1 MPAGASVT
9 ADTNTA
15 RSRDDQ
21 MRRVVIVGAG
31 GRDFHT
37 FNVVFRDDP
46 GVDVVAFT
54 AAQIPNIDRRTY
66 PPDLAGDRY
75 PSGIPIVPQAEV
87 VDLIRTDDVDEVVF
101 AYSDIADTDVMHLAA
116 RVLAT
121 GADFRLV
128 GQRRATLRS
137 RRPVVAVCATRSGA
151 GKSQTS
157 RAIAHVLQAHGLT
170 VALIR
175 HPMPFGN
182 LHDMR
187 VQRFRT
193 LDDIDASRPTIEERE
208 EYELPVRQGI
218 AVYAGVDY
226 ADVVALAEQDADVLL
241 WDGGNNDLPFLEP
254 DVMIVVA
261 DALRPGHELSFHP
274 GEANVLLA
282 DVLVVNKI
290 DSVPEYERPAVVEG
304 VVDGLRRLNPRA
316 DIVLASSP
324 VSLDAGPSIRDKR
337 VLVIEDGPTVTHGG
351 MPFGAASVAAL
362 AHGAHPVDP
371 RPFAVGSLR
380 AVYQTFPHL
389 GPVLPAMGYTEQQI
403 ADLAATIAA
412 TPCDAVLS
420 GTPIDLSSAL
430 RGHDLGGHVV
440 RHAAYDLDTA
450 TKDRLAALLAPWI
463 TRWATRGGPD
473 A

>member
-1 MPAGASVT
+1 MK
-9 ADTNTA
+9 
-15 RSRDDQ
+15 
-21 MRRVVIVGAG
+21 RVVIAGAG

-37 FNVVFRDDP
+37 FNVVFREDS

-75 PSGIPIVPQAEV
+75 PAGIPIVPQAELAQ
-87 VDLIRTDDVDEVVF
+87 LIRTHDVDEVVF

-116 RVLAT
+116 QVLAT

-128 GQRRATLRS
+128 GQRTATLRS
-137 RRPVVAVCATRSGA
+137 RKPVVAVCATRSGA

-157 RAIAHVLQAHGLT
+157 RAIAHLLQAHGLV

-175 HPMPFGN
+175 HPMPYGN

-187 VQRFRT
+187 LQRFRT
-193 LDDIDASRPTIEERE
+193 LDDIDASHPTIEERE

-218 AVYAGVDY
+218 PVYAGVDY

-241 WDGGNNDLPFLEP
+241 WDGGNNDLPFLQP
-254 DVMIVVA
+254 DVMIVVV
-261 DALRPGHELSFHP
+261 DALRPGHELAFHP

-290 DSVPEYERPAVVEG
+290 DSVPDRERPAVVDG

-324 VSLDAGPSIRDKR
+324 VTLDAGPSIRGKR

-351 MPFGAASVAAL
+351 MPFGAASVAAR
-362 AHGAHPVDP
+362 AHGAQPVDP

-380 AVYQTFPHL
+380 GVYETYPHL
-389 GPVLPAMGYTEQQI
+389 GPVLPAMGYSEQQI

-420 GTPIDLSSAL
+420 GTPIDLGSAL
-430 RGHDLGGHVV
+430 RGHDLGGRVV
-440 RHAAYDLDTA
+440 RHVAYDLDTG
-450 TKDRLAALLAPWI
+450 TKERLAELLAPWI
-463 TRWATRGGPD
+463 TRWTTREEPD

>member
-1 MPAGASVT
+1 MK
-9 ADTNTA
+9 
-15 RSRDDQ
+15 
-21 MRRVVIVGAG
+21 RVVIAGAG

-75 PSGIPIVPQAEV
+75 PAGIPIVPQAEL
-87 VDLIRTDDVDEVVF
+87 DQLIRTYGVDEVVF

-116 RVLAT
+116 RVIAT

-128 GQRRATLRS
+128 GQRIATLRS
-137 RRPVVAVCATRSGA
+137 RKPVVAVCATRSGA

-157 RAIAHVLQAHGLT
+157 RAIAHVLQAHGLV

-175 HPMPFGN
+175 HPMPYGN

-193 LDDIDASRPTIEERE
+193 LDDIDASHPTIEERE

-218 AVYAGVDY
+218 PVYAGVDY

-241 WDGGNNDLPFLEP
+241 WDGGNNDLPFLQP

-261 DALRPGHELSFHP
+261 DALRPGHELAFHP

-290 DSVPEYERPAVVEG
+290 DSVPDGERPAVVDG
-304 VVDGLRRLNPRA
+304 VVNGLRRLNPRA

-324 VSLDAGPSIRDKR
+324 VTLDAGPSHPGQAGARDR
-337 VLVIEDGPTVTHGG
+337 GRPHGHSRGHAVRRGLGRCPGPRRPTRRSSSLCGRLPARGVRDV
-351 MPFGAASVAAL
+351 PASRPGAARHGLQRAADRRPGGNHRRHTL
-362 AHGAHPVDP
+362 RRGAGGHAD
-371 RPFAVGSLR
+371 RPG
-380 AVYQTFPHL
+380 L
-389 GPVLPAMGYTEQQI
+389 GPPA
-403 ADLAATIAA
+403 A
-412 TPCDAVLS
+412 
-420 GTPIDLSSAL
+420 
-430 RGHDLGGHVV
+430 
-440 RHAAYDLDTA
+440 
-450 TKDRLAALLAPWI
+450 
-463 TRWATRGGPD
+463 
-473 A
+473 